1 MGTSQSTG
9 KKDKY
14 VGKVILVHLP
24 NSKQPRYRW
33 IVQKRVDNR
42 YVIRAPKIGVKVK
55 DLDLKRDRDYNKETL
70 MQKKATFYKGL

>member
-1 MGTSQSTG
+1 MGTSQSTD

-42 YVIRAPKIGVKVK
+42 YIIRA
-55 DLDLKRDRDYNKETL
+55 
-70 MQKKATFYKGL
+70 QK